1 MFSFWLIAAL
11 LILLSLAVILFTLL
25 RAHNE
30 DNKAVSGNADL
41 YQQRLNE
48 LESDINNGLLN
59 GNEAKKVRKEYQ
71 LTLLNQE
78 EHKSTPE
85 NSPAKESSSSTITA
99 VILLL
104 LIPAFVIVLYAY
116 LGQPELITQASLLSE
131 FNNADSHE
139 EKQASIDK
147 MLNQLE
153 QRLINEPDDVDGW
166 MMLTN
171 SYSTLKRYPEAL
183 RAVNNLY
190 RLRSNDPTVLIRYAD
205 IMSLANGGIFAGKP
219 TELINEALRLDPDNA
234 SGLWFAGLA
243 ANERNDIQLAI
254 TYWQRLLPKLD
265 EGSKPQQEIKQFLEL
280 AIKQVESEQAIN
292 ASTATQEHKLNLT
305 VSLSEELI
313 NEASQDDTV
322 FIYAQA
328 INGPPMPIAII
339 RKKVS
344 DLPLQTT
351 LDDSTAMMPTNKL
364 SNHAQVRLI
373 ARISKS
379 GNAKPESGD
388 LIGILDTVNTDTLET
403 FEIHIN
409 QKTP

>member
-1 MFSFWLIAAL
+1 M
-11 LILLSLAVILFTLL
+11 
-25 RAHNE
+25 
-30 DNKAVSGNADL
+30 
-41 YQQRLNE
+41 
-48 LESDINNGLLN
+48 
-59 GNEAKKVRKEYQ
+59 
-71 LTLLNQE
+71 TLLNQE
-78 EHKSTPE
+78 EHQSTPE
-85 NSPAKESSSSTITA
+85 NSPARESSSSTISA

-131 FNNADSHE
+131 FNNAGSHE

-147 MLNQLE
+147 MLTQLE

-171 SYSTLKRYPEAL
+171 SYTMLERYPEAL

-190 RLRSNDPTVLIRYAD
+190 RLRSEDPSVLIRYAD
-205 IMSLANGGIFAGKP
+205 IMSLANGGVFAGKP

-243 ANERNDIQLAI
+243 ANERDDIQLAI

-292 ASTATQEHKLNLT
+292 GSTATQEHKLQLN
-305 VSLSEELI
+305 VSLSEDLI

-328 INGPPMPIAII
+328 VNGPPMPIAII

-364 SNHAQVRLI
+364 SDHTQVRLI
-373 ARISKS
+373 ARITKS

-403 FEIHIN
+403 LNLHIN